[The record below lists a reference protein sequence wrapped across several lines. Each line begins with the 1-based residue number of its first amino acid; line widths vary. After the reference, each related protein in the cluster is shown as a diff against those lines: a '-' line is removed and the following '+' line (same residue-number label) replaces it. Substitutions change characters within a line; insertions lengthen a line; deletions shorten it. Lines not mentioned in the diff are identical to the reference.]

1 MKEKGLHEV
10 CIEQMQRLFMDKILD
25 DTQVDDNGFIRM
37 DDWEMRDD
45 VQEVVAEHWDT
56 VNNDNVKDIAD
67 IDGYWEDFYN
77 MFGFKIDGVDYSADV
92 DIM

>member
-1 MKEKGLHEV
+1 
-10 CIEQMQRLFMDKILD
+10 MDKI
-25 DTQVDDNGFIRM
+25 RM
-37 DDWEMRDD
+37 TPRWTTTDSSVWTTGRMRDD

>member
-1 MKEKGLHEV
+1 
-10 CIEQMQRLFMDKILD
+10 MQRLFMDKILD

-45 VQEVVAEHWDT
+45 VQSVVAEHWDT

-77 MFGFKIDGVDYSADV
+77 MFGFRIDGVDYSADV